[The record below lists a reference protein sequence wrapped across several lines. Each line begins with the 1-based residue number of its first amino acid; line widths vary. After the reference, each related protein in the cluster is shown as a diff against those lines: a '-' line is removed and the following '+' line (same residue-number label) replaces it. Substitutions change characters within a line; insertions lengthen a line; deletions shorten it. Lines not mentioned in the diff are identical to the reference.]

1 MVPAGPQQ
9 LVTSVSVD
17 MEGKGG
23 KVPMEPVVKQV
34 NIHIA
39 HSLQSVRAAS
49 HVRLLS
55 SCSTGWGALGPR
67 LLGQESGR

>member
-23 KVPMEPVVKQV
+23 KVPLEPVVKQV
-34 NIHIA
+34 NIQIA
-39 HSLQSVRAAS
+39 HS
-49 HVRLLS
+49 S
-55 SCSTGWGALGPR
+55 SL
-67 LLGQESGR
+67 